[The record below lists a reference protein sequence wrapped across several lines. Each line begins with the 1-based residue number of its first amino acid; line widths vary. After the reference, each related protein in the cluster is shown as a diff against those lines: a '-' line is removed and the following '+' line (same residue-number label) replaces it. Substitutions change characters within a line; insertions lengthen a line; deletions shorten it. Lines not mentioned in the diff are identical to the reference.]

1 MRVTSTPIRGWRLAA
16 GANLLVVGRLD
27 EAMEGY
33 FLSEELSRPADLGV
47 AEVFE

>member
-1 MRVTSTPIRGWRLAA
+1 LAA
-16 GANLLVVGRLD
+16 GANLVVAGRLD
-27 EAMEGY
+27 KAIAGY